1 MESRKAPC
9 IIYFHEGFSPYL
21 PFALSQAARSNPSAR
36 IILLGNEQNKIKG
49 ISYEHHMLSDY
60 SSRHQEF
67 VDSYRHFHPGC
78 LEDERRCIERWIFL
92 AEFVQKHRIEEFL
105 FLDSDTLLFED
116 VRVLFERCHGYDAGG
131 TPIFTGLCAFLK
143 KDLVPDFADWILE
156 QYRDPAVVQAWER
169 RFQKHMEGE
178 RDEGAVIQDM
188 ALAMMFIRERR
199 IRVLNLT
206 QPKQGK
212 MVDSGQFGRAFQHGT
227 KETDIMIQA
236 QPGAVVSTIQGGER
250 IDLTAVHV
258 NGYYKNHMPGLT
270 GWTGAVI
277 CSFFRPNYRRN
288 LKQLCIYLWNGFRFR
303 YYLKKKHE
311 MHLDLRKGCDR
322 QESKQANK
330 DSTGVK
336 A

>member
-1 MESRKAPC
+1 MESDRPLDSRKAPC

-36 IILLGNEQNKIKG
+36 LILLGNRENKIKG

-60 SSRHQEF
+60 SRRHQEF
-67 VDSYRHFHPGC
+67 VDSYQHFHPGC
-78 LEDERRCIERWIFL
+78 LEDERRCIERWIVL
-92 AEFVQKHRIEEFL
+92 AEFVQRHRIEEFL

-116 VRVLFERCHGYDAGG
+116 VRKLFERCRGYDAGG

-143 KDLVPDFADWILE
+143 KNLVPDFADWILE
-156 QYRDPAVVQAWER
+156 QYRNPTVVQAWER
-169 RFQKHMEGE
+169 RFQRHMGGE

-188 ALAMMFIRERR
+188 ALAIMFIEERG
-199 IRVLNLT
+199 IRVLDLT
-206 QPKQGK
+206 QPKEGK

-227 KETDIMIQA
+227 KETDILIQA
-236 QPGAVVSTIQGGER
+236 HPGSVVSTIQGGER

-270 GWTGAVI
+270 GWSGAAVR
-277 CSFFRPNYRRN
+277 SFFRPNYRRN

-303 YYLKKKHE
+303 HYLRKNYE
-311 MHLDLRKGCDR
+311 MHLGLRKR
-322 QESKQANK
+322 
-330 DSTGVK
+330 
-336 A
+336 

>member
-143 KDLVPDFADWILE
+143 KDLVSDFADWILE

-303 YYLKKKHE
+303 YYLKKNTK
-311 MHLDLRKGCDR
+311 CI
-322 QESKQANK
+322 
-330 DSTGVK
+330 
-336 A
+336 

>member
-67 VDSYRHFHPGC
+67 VNSYRHFHPGC

-322 QESKQANK
+322 QESK
-330 DSTGVK
+330 
-336 A
+336 

>member
-1 MESRKAPC
+1 MESDRPLDSRKVPC

-36 IILLGNEQNKIKG
+36 LILLGNQQNKIKG

-60 SSRHQEF
+60 SKRQQEF
-67 VDSYRHFHPGC
+67 VESYQHFHPGC
-78 LEDERRCIERWIFL
+78 LEDERRCIERWIVL
-92 AEFVQKHRIEEFL
+92 AEFVQRHRIEEFL

-116 VRVLFERCHGYDAGG
+116 VRKLFERCRGYDAGG

-143 KDLVPDFADWILE
+143 KNLVPDFADWILE
-156 QYRDPAVVQAWER
+156 QYRNPTVVQAWER
-169 RFQKHMEGE
+169 RFQRHMGGE

-188 ALAMMFIRERR
+188 ALAIMFIEERG
-199 IRVLNLT
+199 IRVLDLT
-206 QPKQGK
+206 QPKEGK

-227 KETDIMIQA
+227 KETDILIQA
-236 QPGAVVSTIQGGER
+236 HPGSVVSTIQGGER

-270 GWTGAVI
+270 GWSGAVVR
-277 CSFFRPNYRRN
+277 SFFRPNYRRN

-303 YYLKKKHE
+303 HYLRKNYE
-311 MHLDLRKGCDR
+311 MHLGLRKR
-322 QESKQANK
+322 
-330 DSTGVK
+330 
-336 A
+336 